1 MIKSILVAADAS
13 AHAVAARDQAVEL
26 ARLYGA
32 RILGVHVLDVRL
44 LEMPPYLDYSYP
56 FETIPISQFP
66 LELLETFRRKAERV
80 LDEFR
85 EAVEKAGVPVDVL
98 LDEGIP
104 PQVIAE
110 LGDGHDLIAIG
121 KRGEHARW
129 GKEFLGTTTEAV
141 VRRATSPVLL
151 AEQEARPLHNFL
163 VLYDGSH
170 SANQVLKLV
179 ADMASH
185 GVLRLS
191 VLTAA
196 KTEADAVA
204 TQREARDYLGAFP
217 LEVDYRTRTG
227 DVVQAVFEEL
237 QQNSPDAVCMGLKGH
252 SALRDL
258 ILGSTAEHLMREI
271 SVPVL
276 LTP

>member
-1 MIKSILVAADAS
+1 MIRSILVAADAS

-26 ARLYGA
+26 ARAYGA

-85 EAVEKAGVPVDVL
+85 IAVEKACVPVEIL
-98 LDEGIP
+98 MEEGIP
-104 PQVIAE
+104 AQVIAE
-110 LGDGHDLIAIG
+110 LGDSHDLIVIG

-129 GKEFLGTTTEAV
+129 GKELLGTTTEAV

-151 AEQEARPLHNFL
+151 TEQSARPFGNVL

-170 SANQVLKLV
+170 SANQALKLV

-185 GVLRLS
+185 TSLRIA

-196 KTEADAVA
+196 RSDADAA
-204 TQREARDYLGAFP
+204 AGLQEAREYLGAFP
-217 LEVDYRTRTG
+217 LAVQYRSRVA
-227 DVVQAVFEEL
+227 DVVQAVFEEM
-237 QQNSPDAVCMGLKGH
+237 QQSPPYV
-252 SALRDL
+252 
-258 ILGSTAEHLMREI
+258 
-271 SVPVL
+271 V
-276 LTP
+276 